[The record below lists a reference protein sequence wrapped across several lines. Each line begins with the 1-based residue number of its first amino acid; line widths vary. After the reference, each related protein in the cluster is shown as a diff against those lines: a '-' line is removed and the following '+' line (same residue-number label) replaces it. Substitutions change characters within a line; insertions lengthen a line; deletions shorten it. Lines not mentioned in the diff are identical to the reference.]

1 MVHSITMSSPEFLA
15 ARDLN
20 SRAERPV
27 AVSIPV
33 STGNPVLDANLF
45 DLSRR
50 FCGSH
55 DPDTVLQMLATV
67 MNAAASELGEHELE
81 IMNTSLDELFVAD
94 KMFYP
99 YRNVRKI
106 TCFGSARIRQNE
118 PSYKL
123 AVDFARLAAEH
134 GYMIITGG
142 GPGIM
147 QAANEGAGREKSFG
161 LNITLPFEQHANP
174 IVDGSDKMM
183 NFYYFFTRKL
193 NLLKQTHALIAFPGG
208 FGTMDEIF
216 ETVTLM
222 QTGKCTIFPV
232 VLLDPPGETFWARWM
247 RFASKE
253 LLADKLISPEDMSL
267 LYVSKSAEDAYNYIS
282 RFYKH
287 FHSYYFEGKKAV
299 IRLNTV
305 APQDTL
311 DWISKDFADI
321 LPEGDVE
328 QAVSDPKD
336 PEPMLVQMPRISFT
350 FKSGAFA
357 RLKELIDVV
366 NDF

>member
-1 MVHSITMSSPEFLA
+1 MSKPEFLA
-15 ARDLN
+15 SRDLN
-20 SRAERPV
+20 SRAERP
-27 AVSIPV
+27 SGFTIPV
-33 STGNPVLDANLF
+33 STGNPVLDANLY

-50 FCGSH
+50 FCGKH
-55 DPDTVLQMLATV
+55 DPETILQMLATV

-94 KMFYP
+94 KMFHP

-106 TCFGSARIRQNE
+106 TCFGSARTKSHEASYRQ
-118 PSYKL
+118 
-123 AVDFARLAAEH
+123 AVDFARLASEH

-161 LNITLPFEQHANP
+161 LNITLPFEQHPNP
-174 IVDGSDKMM
+174 VVDGSDKMM

-193 NLLKQTHALIAFPGG
+193 NLLKQTHALVAFPGG

-253 LLADKLISPEDMSL
+253 LLADHLISPEDMSL
-267 LYVSKSAEDAYNYIS
+267 LYVSKSAEDAYGYIA
-282 RFYKH
+282 RFYSR
-287 FHSYYFEGKKAV
+287 FHSYYFEGKKVV
-299 IRLNTV
+299 IRLNNP
-305 APQDTL
+305 ASQELL
-311 DWISKDFADI
+311 DWIRADFAD
-321 LPEGDVE
+321 LMPLADLEQKVDGDG
-328 QAVSDPKD
+328 SD
-336 PEPMLVQMPRISFT
+336 PEPMLAQLPRLSFT
-350 FKSGAFA
+350 FRSGAYA

-366 NDF
+366 ND

>member
-1 MVHSITMSSPEFLA
+1 MSRPEYLA

-27 AVSIPV
+27 TVAIPV
-33 STGNPVLDANLF
+33 CTGNPVLDANLY

-50 FCGSH
+50 FCGEH
-55 DPDTVLQMLATV
+55 DPDTILQMLATV
-67 MNAAASELGEHELE
+67 MNAAASDLGEHELE

-94 KMFYP
+94 KMFHP
-99 YRNVRKI
+99 YRHIRKI
-106 TCFGSARIRQNE
+106 TCFGSARIKPHE
-118 PSYKL
+118 ASYKL

-147 QAANEGAGREKSFG
+147 QAANEGAGRDKSFG
-161 LNITLPFEQHANP
+161 LNITLPFEQHPNP
-174 IVDGSDKMM
+174 VVDGSDKMM

-193 NLLKQTHALIAFPGG
+193 NLLKQTHALVAFPGG

-267 LYVSKSAEDAYNYIS
+267 LYVSKSAEDAYGYIA
-282 RFYKH
+282 RFYSR
-287 FHSYYFEGKKAV
+287 FHSYYFDGKKVV
-299 IRLNTV
+299 IRLNTEV
-305 APQDTL
+305 SEELLNWMRADY
-311 DWISKDFADI
+311 ADI
-321 LPEGDVE
+321 MPLGDLV
-328 QAVSDPKD
+328 QRLGGDDSDPESK
-336 PEPMLVQMPRISFT
+336 LSQLPRLSFT
-350 FKSGAFA
+350 FRSGAYA

-366 NDF
+366 ND